1 MTRADFGLIS
11 AETLKYLKNQARAV
25 EPFRLLPRPSITA
38 AKAAFERRNETMILT
53 FLIHAIRTRMKARA
67 TRNALMTLDD
77 RTLADIGLMRSQIKA
92 VAFETAR

>member
-1 MTRADFGLIS
+1 ML
-11 AETLKYLKNQARAV
+11 
-25 EPFRLLPRPSITA
+25 
-38 AKAAFERRNETMILT
+38 LT

-67 TRNALMTLDD
+67 TRKALMTLDD